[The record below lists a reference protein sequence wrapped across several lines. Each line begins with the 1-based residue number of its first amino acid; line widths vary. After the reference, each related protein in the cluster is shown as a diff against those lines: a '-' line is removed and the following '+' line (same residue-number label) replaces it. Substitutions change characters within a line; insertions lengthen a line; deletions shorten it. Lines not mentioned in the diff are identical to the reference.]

1 MTTQPQLASKTAVTW
16 LSLLDAVL
24 IIIFAMIGISSH
36 DGALDIASV
45 ARVAIPFLVPYLA
58 LSLALKPRRFIHNVF
73 PVGIG
78 LWIATVILGPVLR
91 AALFQ
96 DSSALAFILVTA
108 GVLALFLIGRRI
120 ISTLVTRKQRS
131 A

>member
-1 MTTQPQLASKTAVTW
+1 MTTQPQLASKTTVTW
-16 LSLLDAVL
+16 LLLLDAAL
-24 IIIFAMIGISSH
+24 IVIFAMIGISSH
-36 DGALDIASV
+36 DGALDAASV
-45 ARVAIPFLVPYLA
+45 ARVAIPFLVPYFV
-58 LSLALKPRRFIHNVF
+58 LSLALKPRRFIHNIF
-73 PVGIG
+73 PIGIV

-96 DSSALAFILVTA
+96 DTSALAFVLVTA

-120 ISTLVTRKQRS
+120 ISTLITRKQRN